1 MTGSTAGHDGRKC
14 TVPHVCSPTVCAT
27 TKKQMCQ
34 PMIRRTFSI
43 QNNAWIFRLR
53 KRKML
58 YRPDEATTN
67 NSAIRGQVANR

>member
-1 MTGSTAGHDGRKC
+1 
-14 TVPHVCSPTVCAT
+14 
-27 TKKQMCQ
+27 
-34 PMIRRTFSI
+34 MIRRTFSI